1 MSETQTLITQAR
13 DAALERRFDLAARR
27 AREILGQLPTC
38 LSALRILAWAQLEQ
52 EQDEA
57 IETFERCAELDPEDA
72 LAFVGQAIWHQQRG
86 EDESARHFWQCAW
99 ELDPDNQAIRRAL
112 VKLSGDLPES
122 AFADAVG
129 LMRHGHL
136 EDAVDLLRAVY
147 RQRQD
152 ASVAASL
159 MSALAAWG
167 AQHEA
172 AQLAALVYGRGGQS
186 VKAALLVAA
195 LEDRAGRTLRSREA
209 IARAEQADPGLVL
222 FAEVVRQAGLE
233 SAVDLHRATRTPAF
247 AAAR

>member
-1 MSETQTLITQAR
+1 MSELLNLIAEAR
-13 DAALERRFDLAARR
+13 DAALEHRFDLAARR
-27 AREILGQLPTC
+27 AREVLGLLPTC
-38 LSALRILAWAQLEQ
+38 LGALRILGWAQLEL
-52 EQDEA
+52 EQDDA
-57 IETFERCAELDPEDA
+57 VETFERCAELDPEDA
-72 LAFVGQAIWHQQRG
+72 LACVGQAIWYQQRG
-86 EDESARHFWQCAW
+86 ENDSAGRFWQCAW

-122 AFADAVG
+122 PFADAVG
-129 LMRHGHL
+129 LLRHGHI
-136 EDAVDLLRAVY
+136 EDAVELLRTVY

-172 AQLAALVYGRGGQS
+172 AQLALAVYTRGGQS

-222 FAEVVRQAGLE
+222 FADVVRQVGLE
-233 SAVDLHRATRTPAF
+233 SAVDLHRATRTPVF